1 MKVLYLPM
9 HVQYLQ
15 TFAAHSTRRMEL
27 CEYVHIHCLPPP
39 TGYTEVGET
48 QGVIEGQCV
57 CVCACVCV
65 CVCTRAPG
73 YVLGVSVSMFTLSI
87 LVR

>member
-1 MKVLYLPM
+1 MYIYTAFLLLQATQTWVRHRVLLKV
-9 HVQYLQ
+9 
-15 TFAAHSTRRMEL
+15 S
-27 CEYVHIHCLPPP
+27 
-39 TGYTEVGET
+39 
-48 QGVIEGQCV
+48 V

>member
-1 MKVLYLPM
+1 MEVLYLPM
-9 HVQYLQ
+9 HVRCSQ

-27 CEYVHIHCLPPP
+27 CEYVHTHCLPP

-57 CVCACVCV
+57 CVCARARVCV
-65 CVCTRAPG
+65 CVYACIWL
-73 YVLGVSVSMFTLSI
+73 YVYI
-87 LVR
+87 